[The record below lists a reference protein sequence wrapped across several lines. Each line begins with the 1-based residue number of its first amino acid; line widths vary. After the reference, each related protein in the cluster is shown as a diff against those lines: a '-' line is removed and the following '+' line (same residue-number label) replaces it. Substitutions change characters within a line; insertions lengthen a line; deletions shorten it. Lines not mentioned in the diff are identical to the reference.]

1 MWDVEQQIR
10 VTHEPWVA
18 MRSVQIC
25 VTSMSPLP
33 RPPWPLEQQK
43 KREKKTRYNWY
54 NKTKLETWTTNLL
67 CFHIESWCQ
76 LFSGQLEKRCEMK
89 LQKNPNPSKGGG
101 NRDESNS
108 ALDSI
113 PEQENCW
120 EKGTSQNSECQSPI
134 VTQHVQICPRCWLSS
149 KFLLVTGTI
158 KPVHTL
164 MTKIIADRPPN

>member
-43 KREKKTRYNWY
+43 RREKKTRYNWY
-54 NKTKLETWTTNLL
+54 NKTNLETWTTNLL

-89 LQKNPNPSKGGG
+89 LQKNPNPSKGG
-101 NRDESNS
+101 
-108 ALDSI
+108 SI

-120 EKGTSQNSECQSPI
+120 EKGHKIQNASHQLSLNMSKY
-134 VTQHVQICPRCWLSS
+134 VQICPRCWLFSS

-164 MTKIIADRPPN
+164 MTKIMADRPPN